1 MINQRIQQQLA
12 FILELDK
19 LKQVIRRNRLLDDS
33 RNENTAEHTWHAI
46 MAAMVLAEYRKPET
60 DLFKII
66 QLIAV
71 HDIVEIYAGDTFFYS
86 AEGYETKK
94 QREEEAIEKLAS
106 LLPEEQGKEFTQ
118 LWYEFE
124 EIQTEEAQFAN
135 AVDQLMPVLLNS
147 NNGGLSWTENGIT
160 KEQVQNK
167 MKVVGIAS
175 SVLGE
180 ILEQAIEVSVAKG
193 LLK

>member
-1 MINQRIQQQLA
+1 MLNERIEKQLN

-19 LKQVIRRNRLLDDS
+19 LKLVIRRNRLLDES

-46 MAAMVLAEYRKPET
+46 MGALVLAEYRKPGT
-60 DLFKII
+60 DLFRIV

-94 QREEEAIEKLAS
+94 QREEEAIAQLVA
-106 LLPEEQGKEFTQ
+106 LLPADQAETFAA

-124 EIQTEEAQFAN
+124 TNETPDANFAN
-135 AVDQLMPVLLNS
+135 AVDQLMPALLNS
-147 NNGGLSWTENGIT
+147 RNNGLSWTENNIAKT
-160 KEQVQNK
+160 QVEQK
-167 MKVVGIAS
+167 MHTVTQASETLSDILKDAIAR
-175 SVLGE
+175 SVE
-180 ILEQAIEVSVAKG
+180 KG
-193 LLK
+193 LLS